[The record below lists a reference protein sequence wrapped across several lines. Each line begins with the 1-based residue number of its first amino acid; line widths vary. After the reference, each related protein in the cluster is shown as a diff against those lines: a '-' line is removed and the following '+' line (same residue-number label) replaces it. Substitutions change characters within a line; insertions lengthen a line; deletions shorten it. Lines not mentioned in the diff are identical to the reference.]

1 MKYEINCSSCWS
13 NDKIM
18 EHYPRLK
25 ELPIIIQ
32 HKEYKGRDTITLFI
46 KINTIQDLENFI
58 DCVDNKDIVISK
70 EEKYIEIYDY
80 YRE

>member
-18 EHYPRLK
+18 ERYPRLK

>member
-1 MKYEINCSSCWS
+1 
-13 NDKIM
+13 M